1 MSALQTLKAIR
12 AVAGEPRTTGLSDA
26 VLERLLPDH
35 PELQQAIAAAGPAHE
50 ALRAEFPEQVR
61 WDEGRLIT
69 WLQADYVNFY
79 AAEAINPYV
88 PLAARGP
95 WIVTAHGAVDSAI
108 EATQLG
114 KCNDLG
120 CTTDA
125 VAELARTCAECHVAG
140 GVGPQPSGV
149 ENLPSLPPQKQH
161 AYAAMYMWIGLV
173 TPHERAFEVG
183 LGGAVPPVDLDS
195 PQALFDEL
203 QVFEQMVGDAKQMG
217 SWDDRADAFG
227 QMLQT
232 CASCHELA
240 GLDRRIKAEQKLAEK
255 RAKKEKK

>member
-1 MSALQTLKAIR
+1 MVWLW
-12 AVAGEPRTTGLSDA
+12 
-26 VLERLLPDH
+26 LL
-35 PELQQAIAAAGPAHE
+35 AAG
-50 ALRAEFPEQVR
+50 
-61 WDEGRLIT
+61 
-69 WLQADYVNFY
+69 
-79 AAEAINPYV
+79 AAEPADDERPGMVGHFEAATYTMLTTAV
-88 PLAARGP
+88 GDVKRAKKHAKDLAAREEIP
-95 WIVTAHGAVDSAI
+95 MAIRI

-114 KCNDLG
+114 KCNDLD

-140 GVGPQPSGV
+140 GVGPEPSGV
-149 ENLPSLPPQKQH
+149 ENLPNLPPQKQH

-203 QVFEQMVGDAKQMG
+203 QAFEQMVGDAKQMG